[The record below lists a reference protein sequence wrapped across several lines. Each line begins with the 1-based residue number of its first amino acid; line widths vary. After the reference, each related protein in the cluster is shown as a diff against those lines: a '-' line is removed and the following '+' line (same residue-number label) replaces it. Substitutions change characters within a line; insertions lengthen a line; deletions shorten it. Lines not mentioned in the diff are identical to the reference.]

1 MHRKAG
7 IKRNMNAV
15 APPAT
20 SVVHVH
26 MQRKAE
32 IKRNTK
38 REKREQEKRQALAA
52 LNEPTSPR
60 GGLVGRPRKLSALE
74 GLQLGGDGTDGTD
87 GSNWRGGTPG
97 LSTGE
102 VGCGELAALPVG
114 DADLVDPLSTRWVGC
129 PLALGCCVWRGGC
142 SGVWR

>member
-1 MHRKAG
+1 M
-7 IKRNMNAV
+7 
-15 APPAT
+15 
-20 SVVHVH
+20 
-26 MQRKAE
+26 
-32 IKRNTK
+32 K

-60 GGLVGRPRKLSALE
+60 GGLVGRPKKLGALE

-102 VGCGELAALPVG
+102 VAGVELAALPVG

-129 PLALGCCVWRGGC
+129 SAAFACCLGRRG
-142 SGVWR
+142 